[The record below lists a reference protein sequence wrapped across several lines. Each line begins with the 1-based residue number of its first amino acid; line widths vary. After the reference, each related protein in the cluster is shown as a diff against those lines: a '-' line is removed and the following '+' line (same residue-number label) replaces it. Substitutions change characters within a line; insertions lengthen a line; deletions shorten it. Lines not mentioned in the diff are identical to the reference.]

1 MSASENPKGKA
12 PLTMKIKFK
21 SANLE
26 QFIERY
32 SVDVSKG
39 GIFIRTKEPQAVGT
53 QLRFEFQLQ
62 DGAPLIVGEGT
73 VVWNRSPDP
82 SKPSVAPGMGVRF
95 DKLTPDSQ
103 ERLEQLLAEKA
114 RRGETGVES
123 RFDAGVRASIS
134 EGSSPSQVTPTANPP
149 AGGGGGGRDN
159 EFGDEPTRAMAAD
172 QVNKLA
178 EAMQFGS
185 IMEEDAPTKASP
197 AAVTEALRKKA
208 AEQNASLAPM
218 TPAAAKAGLSKTLL
232 GQGFG
237 LMTPPPKPAVG
248 PAVPTPKPA
257 APPSE
262 ADRGIPESA
271 KTPTASVEEQQQR
284 IADSSRT
291 PTGPAATPKG
301 AADSTPIP
309 GVTPAASPA
318 SDAAPSIPASPSL
331 PPPKLDAPESL
342 FSDTPAVAVPA
353 AQRQGG
359 KGGLIAVVGAL
370 ALLVGGGGAYYALVL
385 SKKPVDNGLPTVIS
399 IGTTGNPGGLPSGN
413 NSTGTS
419 QQPTEV
425 KPVEPVVKTPE
436 PASVP
441 VKPDKPMEGTEVT
454 TEPAGA
460 QIEVDGKQFGPT
472 PTRIPGLA
480 AGKQI
485 RITLAGFQEAKIKLK
500 SNPKDSE
507 PLAFTL
513 TAIERMVEINSNPKG
528 VDVYLDGKKVGRT
541 PYQIKKLDTKEKHEI
556 ELRKGGF
563 ANWTRTV
570 SSVDTFEVKKGKEV
584 LAVEATMQAGADPA
598 AAKKGRSPKK
608 DAPAPTLAPTPAAT
622 AKPVEKAA
630 EPTVEKPAEKPAEK
644 AAEKPAERPAEKPAE
659 KPADK
664 VEEKPAT

>member
-39 GIFIRTKEPQAVGT
+39 GIFIRTKEPQAVGI

-73 VVWNRSPDP
+73 VVWNRAPDP

-103 ERLEQLLAEKA
+103 ERLEQILTEKA

-134 EGSSPSQVTPTANPP
+134 EATSPSQVTPTANPS
-149 AGGGGGGRDN
+149 GGGGGHN

-185 IMEEDAPTKASP
+185 MMEEDAPTKASP

-208 AEQNASLAPM
+208 AEQNPSLAPM

-237 LMTPPPKPAVG
+237 LMAPPLKPAVG
-248 PAVPTPKPA
+248 PGAAPVVAPPKPVA
-257 APPSE
+257 SPAEP
-262 ADRGIPESA
+262 ARGIPDSA

-291 PTGPAATPKG
+291 PTGSAATPQRPVETPSSGPSSVPAG
-301 AADSTPIP
+301 AASQPDS
-309 GVTPAASPA
+309 V
-318 SDAAPSIPASPSL
+318 APSLPPPSL

-342 FSDTPAVAVPA
+342 FGDAPPAAVAP
-353 AQRQGG
+353 QKQGG

-370 ALLVGGGGAYYALVL
+370 ALLLGGGGAYYATVL
-385 SKKPVDNGLPTVIS
+385 SKKPIDNGPPTVIS
-399 IGTTGNPGGLPSGN
+399 VGTVSNGGMQGSGSSQPTNP
-413 NSTGTS
+413 
-419 QQPTEV
+419 QPTEV
-425 KPVEPVVKTPE
+425 KPVEPGVKPPE
-436 PASVP
+436 PTSVP
-441 VKPDKPMEGTEVT
+441 VKPDKPAEGTDVT

-460 QIEVDGKQFGPT
+460 QIEIDGKQFGPT
-472 PTRIPGLA
+472 PARIPGLV
-480 AGKQI
+480 AGKQLK
-485 RITLAGFQEAKIKLK
+485 ITLAGYQEFKTKLK
-500 SNPKDSE
+500 ANPKEGE
-507 PLAFTL
+507 PLSFTL
-513 TAIERMVEINSNPKG
+513 TAIERTVEITSNPKG
-528 VDVYLDGKKVGRT
+528 VDVYLDGKKIGKT
-541 PYQIKKLDTKEKHEI
+541 PFVIKKIDTKEKHEI

-570 SSVDTFEVKKGKEV
+570 SSADTFEVKKGKEV
-584 LAVEATMQAGADPA
+584 LSIDATLQAGGDAQ
-598 AAKKGRSPKK
+598 KKGRPVKK
-608 DAPAPTLAPTPAAT
+608 EAAPAPTTAAVAKPADDKAAKPAEEKPKAEEKPTVEEKPKAAEKPDD
-622 AKPVEKAA
+622 KPVEKAA
-630 EPTVEKPAEKPAEK
+630 E
-644 AAEKPAERPAEKPAE
+644 
-659 KPADK
+659 
-664 VEEKPAT
+664 KPAT

>member
-73 VVWNRSPDP
+73 VVWNRAPDP

-103 ERLEQLLAEKA
+103 ERLDQILAEKA

-123 RFDAGVRASIS
+123 RFDAGVRTSLSDA
-134 EGSSPSQVTPTANPP
+134 GSPSQVTPTANPS
-149 AGGGGGGRDN
+149 GGGGGHN

-178 EAMQFGS
+178 EAMGFGGL
-185 IMEEDAPTKASP
+185 MEEDAPTKANP

-208 AEQNASLAPM
+208 AEQNPSLAPM

-248 PAVPTPKPA
+248 PAAPPPPKPA
-257 APPSE
+257 APPE
-262 ADRGIPESA
+262 PARAVPDSA

-291 PTGPAATPKG
+291 PTGLSSAATPPRAVENTPVPTGTPAATTES
-301 AADSTPIP
+301 ATDAD
-309 GVTPAASPA
+309 ASPK
-318 SDAAPSIPASPSL
+318 PSPSL

-342 FSDTPAVAVPA
+342 FADTPPVAVAPPTKPS
-353 AQRQGG
+353 G
-359 KGGLIAVVGAL
+359 KGGLVAVVGAL
-370 ALLVGGGGAYYALVL
+370 ALLLGGGGAYYALVL
-385 SKKPVDNGLPTVIS
+385 NKKPVDTGPTLI
-399 IGTTGNPGGLPSGN
+399 
-413 NSTGTS
+413 STGTGGNTGTAPVNTGTPVGTNT
-419 QQPTEV
+419 QPTEV
-425 KPVEPVVKTPE
+425 KPIEPIVKPPE

-441 VKPDKPMEGTEVT
+441 VKPDKPIEGTEVT
-454 TEPAGA
+454 TEPPGA
-460 QIEVDGKQFGPT
+460 QIEFDGKQFGPT
-472 PTRIPGLA
+472 PTRVPGLA
-480 AGKQI
+480 AGKQL
-485 RITLAGFQEAKIKLK
+485 RITLAGYQEAKPKLK
-500 SNPKDSE
+500 NNPKEGE
-507 PLAFTL
+507 PLSFTL
-513 TAIERMVEINSNPKG
+513 TAIERMVELTSIPKG
-528 VDVYLDGKKVGRT
+528 ADVYLDGKNVGKT
-541 PYQIKKLDTKEKHEI
+541 PYQIKKLDTKEKHDI
-556 ELRKGGF
+556 ELRKSGF

-570 SSVDTFEVKKGKEV
+570 SSADTFEVKKDRKSV
-584 LAVEATMQAGADPA
+584 V
-598 AAKKGRSPKK
+598 
-608 DAPAPTLAPTPAAT
+608 
-622 AKPVEKAA
+622 
-630 EPTVEKPAEKPAEK
+630 
-644 AAEKPAERPAEKPAE
+644 
-659 KPADK
+659 
-664 VEEKPAT
+664 